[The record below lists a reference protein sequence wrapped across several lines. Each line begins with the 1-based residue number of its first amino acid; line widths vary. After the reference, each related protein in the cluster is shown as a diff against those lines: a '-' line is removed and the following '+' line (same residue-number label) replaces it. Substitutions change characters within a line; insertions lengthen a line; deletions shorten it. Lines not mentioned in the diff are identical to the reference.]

1 MKLFSKSV
9 CVVAVLVAMLT
20 SCDFKTEAH
29 KKVEMQKDS
38 IQALQQTQLAELE
51 EYLELI
57 QAVDSGFDAI
67 RSSQNILT
75 FASYDSENPS
85 QDMRQKVADNMYMIN
100 NLLAENQAKIAEL
113 EEKLETSDVK
123 STKLQRMVNKLTSD
137 LKKKNKEIAELRDVL
152 VSKDYQIDSLM
163 VVYRLSQDREAALVA
178 KTNEQDSIM
187 NSQDAQLHRAYFF
200 MGNRKALRDNDINV
214 KDRDAGYRT
223 ELFTPVDIRVFDR
236 LETGAK
242 SAKIL
247 TKHPE
252 SSYQI
257 KENSD
262 NTKVI
267 IIKNANSFWSVSR
280 YLIIQTR

>member
-1 MKLFSKSV
+1 MKLFVKCV
-9 CVVAVLVAMLT
+9 GVVAIMMAMLS
-20 SCDFKTEAH
+20 SCDFKTSAH
-29 KKVEMQKDS
+29 KRVEFEKDS
-38 IQALQQTQLAELE
+38 IQKLQQTQLAELE
-51 EYLELI
+51 EYLDLI
-57 QAVDSGFDAI
+57 QDVDSGFEAI
-67 RSSQNILT
+67 RNSQNILT

-85 QDMRQKVADNMYMIN
+85 QDMRQKVVDNMYMIN

-113 EEKLETSDVK
+113 EEKLEASDVK
-123 STKLQRMVNKLTSD
+123 STKLQLMVNKLTSD

-163 VVYRLSQDREAALVA
+163 VVYRMSQDREAALVA

-187 NSQDAQLHRAYFF
+187 SSQDAQLHRAYFF
-200 MGNRKALRDNDINV
+200 MGNRRALRDNDINV

-262 NTKVI
+262 KTKVI